1 MDAGK
6 CTTTLEI
13 IVDTKDLPATCGQ
26 PQFFCVRCSHHPAS
40 SVTFKIPVLLEILD
54 LVSNSRP

>member
-13 IVDTKDLPATCGQ
+13 IVDAKDLSATSGQ
-26 PQFFCVRCSHHPAS
+26 PQFYVLCTHHPAS
-40 SVTFKIPVLLEILD
+40 SVTFKITVLLEILD